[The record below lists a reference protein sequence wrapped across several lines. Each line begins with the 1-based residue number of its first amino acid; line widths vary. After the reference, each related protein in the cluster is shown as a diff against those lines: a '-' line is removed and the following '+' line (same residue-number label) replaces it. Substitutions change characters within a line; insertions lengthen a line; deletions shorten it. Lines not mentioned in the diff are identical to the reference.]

1 MVNRYTF
8 NLSIA
13 TRKIWGK
20 LGKEN
25 TWLPLY
31 VHMTDSGEVAKLL
44 WEQWLPVHS
53 KKIIA
58 DGIDKKANLLQENE
72 VIAYAKKIAIFMA
85 TVHDLGKSSP
95 LFQKKADKVGY
106 GELLDNIMDTG
117 LTVSPKEN
125 DMTKRFT
132 HALISERLLELA
144 GLDRSYAVVIGGHHG
159 KPPSERMDVESAEY
173 YENETGIGLKEWDNV
188 HTELL
193 ELALRTAGL
202 QELPKGNLCITA
214 QVILTG
220 FLIMTDWIAS
230 GEGFSLVSRDVY
242 PFTVKKSSERAR
254 AAWHDLKLPKYESFA
269 DDCINEDIFQ
279 KRFDIIHPRP
289 MQLEAVDVISKTKL
303 PGIVII
309 EAPMGEGKTE
319 AALAVAEIMGKK
331 YGLSGIYFALPTQAT
346 SDGIFKRIETWIERL
361 HQDGHRS
368 IFLAHGKAG
377 FNKDYEGIRLRSNI
391 SNYDNAAAL
400 VYDNTESV
408 IVNDWTQGRKKG
420 LLSDFVV
427 GTVDQILM
435 CGLAQKHLALR
446 HLGIVNKVVIIDE
459 CHAYDTYMN
468 SYLKL
473 ALNWLGAYEVP
484 VIMLSATLPPSK
496 RQEMI
501 AAYEKN
507 YGIDKH
513 EYKGPGA
520 MLGSDQKKDDDAYPI
535 ISYSNGNIIHNVLP
549 AKSGR
554 KQEVRLELLDEN
566 DLCITLESLLEDG
579 GCVGIIRNTVQ
590 KAQETA
596 EMLEKKFE
604 SQVVELL
611 HSRFISCD
619 RVYKELDVR
628 KKLGP
633 PNIVP
638 ENKRPK
644 LLIVVG
650 TQVMEQSLDVDFD
663 VMFTDICPM
672 DLLLQR
678 IGRLHRHKRK
688 KARPQN
694 LIKATCYVMG
704 VINNTEFDDGS
715 ENVYGKYLLLRTK
728 AFMPAKVILPDDIPL
743 LVRQTYEDDFEQEA
757 LDRLSR
763 VNNASICDIYNE
775 AKLQNDSWK
784 EDKNQRAETFQ
795 IKAPKEQ
802 RKNLIGWLNI
812 GIKDDKSGKKG
823 EATVRDIDASIEV
836 LVVLK
841 KDDGCIYTL
850 PWLKTYGDK
859 LISFPDNNLA
869 KAIAGCSVSLPRY
882 FAKKCN
888 INKTI
893 AELERVV
900 VNNNL
905 DKCYATYWL
914 NGELFLVLDENYR
927 VHLLDK
933 ELQYDHQRG
942 LMFV

>member
-1 MVNRYTF
+1 MVNRCAL

-13 TRKIWGK
+13 TRKLWGK
-20 LGKEN
+20 LGKNN

-53 KKIIA
+53 KEIIA
-58 DGIDKKANLLQENE
+58 KGIDKKANSLQENE
-72 VIAYAKKIAIFMA
+72 IIAYAKKIAIFMA
-85 TVHDLGKSSP
+85 TAHDLGKSSP

-106 GELLDNIMDTG
+106 GEILDDIMDTE
-117 LTVSPKEN
+117 LTVAPREN
-125 DMTKRFT
+125 DLTKRFT
-132 HALISERLLELA
+132 HALISERILELA

-173 YENETGIGLKEWDNV
+173 YENETGIGLKAWDNV
-188 HTELL
+188 HNELL
-193 ELALRTAGL
+193 ELALRTADL

-230 GEGFSLVSRDVY
+230 GEGFPLVSRDDY
-242 PFTVKKSSERAR
+242 LFKVKESAERAQT
-254 AAWHDLKLPKYESFA
+254 AWHDLKLPKYGKFA
-269 DDCINEDIFQ
+269 DACLNEEIFQ
-279 KRFDIIHPRP
+279 KRFAIAQPRP
-289 MQLEAVDVISKTKL
+289 MQLEAVDVISKAKS
-303 PGIVII
+303 PGIVIV

-319 AALAVAEIMGKK
+319 AALAVAEVMGNK
-331 YGLSGIYFALPTQAT
+331 YGLAGVYFALPTQAT
-346 SDGIFKRIETWIERL
+346 SDGIFKRIETWIEHL
-361 HQDGHRS
+361 HQDGHKS

-377 FNKDYEGIRLRSNI
+377 FNKDYEGICLRSNI
-391 SNYDNAAAL
+391 NNYDDTALIHNNAEA
-400 VYDNTESV
+400 V

-446 HLGIVNKVVIIDE
+446 HLGITNKVVIIDE

-473 ALNWLGAYEVP
+473 VLNWLGAYEVP

-496 RQEMI
+496 RQDMI

-513 EYKGPGA
+513 GYKGRSTMPDYAQPKG
-520 MLGSDQKKDDDAYPI
+520 DNAYPI
-535 ISYSNGNIIHNVLP
+535 ISYSNGNIIDNVLP

-554 KQEVRLELLDEN
+554 KQEVKLELLDEE
-566 DLCITLESLLEDG
+566 DLCTTLESLLEDG

-596 EMLEKKFE
+596 EMLGKKFG

-611 HSRFISCD
+611 HSRFISYD
-619 RVYKELDVR
+619 RVYKELAVR

-633 PNIVP
+633 PNVTP
-638 ENKRPK
+638 ENKRPE

-688 KARPQN
+688 KARPKKMQ
-694 LIKATCYVMG
+694 KAMCYVMG
-704 VINNTEFDDGS
+704 VISNAEFDDGS
-715 ENVYGKYLLLRTK
+715 ENIYGKYLLLRTK
-728 AFMPAKVILPDDIPL
+728 AFLPDKVILPDDIPL
-743 LVRQTYEDDFEQEA
+743 LVKQTYEDDFEQEA
-757 LDRLSR
+757 LDRLSKISD
-763 VNNASICDIYNE
+763 VSIHEIYNE
-775 AKLQNDSWK
+775 AKLQNSLWK
-784 EDKNQRAETFQ
+784 EEKNQRAETFQ

-812 GIKDDKSGKKG
+812 GIKDDKNGKKG

-836 LVVLK
+836 LVVVK
-841 KDDGCIYTL
+841 KDDGCVYTL

-859 LISFPDNNLA
+859 LISLPDNNLA
-869 KAIAGCSVSLPRY
+869 KAIAGCSLALPRY
-882 FAKKCN
+882 FTTKWN
-888 INKTI
+888 IDKTI

-900 VNNNL
+900 LNNNL
-905 DKCYATYWL
+905 DKCYASYWL
-914 NGELFLVLDENYR
+914 NGELFLVLGENYR